1 MAYGHLRRA
10 LPLLLLGALLGLTGC
25 TGVGVGDAPDSGS
38 ATYHVWGLNEASSEL
53 AGANRSV
60 VLNGDLDNDSK
71 AFFAV
76 EGSWDADR
84 FTLDDASSGKV
95 RELAGSVPERT
106 GDPNCVRLV
115 LVDGGLVTD
124 RAVAAI
130 AVADL
135 PETGP
140 VTATALD

>member
-10 LPLLLLGALLGLTGC
+10 LPLLLLGAVLGLTGC

-38 ATYHVWGLNEASSEL
+38 ATYQVWGLNEASSEL
-53 AGANRSV
+53 AGSDRSV

-71 AFFAV
+71 PFFAV
-76 EGSWDADR
+76 EGSWDGDQ
-84 FTLDDASSGKV
+84 FTLDDASSERV
-95 RELAGSVPERT
+95 RELAPNLRDRS
-106 GDPNCVRLV
+106 GDPNGVRLA
-115 LVDGGLVTD
+115 LVDGGLITD

-130 AVADL
+130 TVTEL

-140 VTATALD
+140 VTATALS